1 MFPASRYTCKAHRC
15 IRALTTLQKDP
26 AAPQQYSSIQR
37 RTCSSVSTT
46 RITTHYTIHPRDKD
60 ARWEDE
66 SAAVLTPLT
75 ILSPPCPSEKGMEM
89 ERFADEADVVIV
101 GGGPAGLSAAIR
113 LKQLANE
120 QEKELRV
127 CLVEKAPQ
135 IGAHTLSGACL
146 EPSALVELFPDWKE
160 RGAPLHT
167 PVTEDVFSIFTEK
180 HRIPIPILPGLP
192 MQNHGNYIVRLG
204 NLVRWLG
211 EQAEELGVEIYPGYA
226 AAEVLFHEDGSVK
239 GIATND
245 VGIAKDGSPKD
256 TFERGME
263 LHAKVTMFG
272 EGCHG
277 HLAKQLYKQFNL
289 RENCEPQTYAIGLK
303 ELWMIDEKKW
313 KPGRTEHSVGWPLD
327 RHTYGGSFLYHL
339 NEGEPLV
346 ALGFVVGL
354 DYSNPYLSPFRE
366 FQRWKH
372 HPFVASTLEG
382 GQRIAYGARALNEG
396 GFQCIPKLTFPGGLL
411 IGCSPGFMNVPK
423 IKGTHTAMKSGI
435 LAAEA
440 IFPKVTAEN
449 LDSETA
455 GLHIAEYSDNL
466 KNSSVWKELHSVRNI
481 RPSFHNYFGLYG
493 GMVYT
498 GIFYWIL
505 RGKEPWTLKHRG
517 LDANQ
522 LKPAKDC
529 KPIEY
534 PKPDGKISFDLLSS
548 VALSGTNH
556 EGDQP
561 AHLTLKDDRIP
572 VETNLAI
579 YDGPEQRFCPAGVY
593 EYVPVETGDGMR
605 LQINAQNCVH
615 CKTCDIK
622 DPSQNINWVVPEGGG
637 GPAYNGM

>member
-1 MFPASRYTCKAHRC
+1 SRVPLMKTTCWAEHITPQLYT
-15 IRALTTLQKDP
+15 ALH
-26 AAPQQYSSIQR
+26 R
-37 RTCSSVSTT
+37 RTCSSVSTS

-60 ARWEDE
+60 PRWEG
-66 SAAVLTPLT
+66 V
-75 ILSPPCPSEKGMEM
+75 EM
-89 ERFADEADVVIV
+89 DRFVDEADVVIV

-113 LKQLANE
+113 LKQLANKH
-120 QEKELRV
+120 EKELRV
-127 CLVEKAPQ
+127 CLVEKASQ

-146 EPSALVELFPDWKE
+146 EPTAVFELFPDWKE
-160 RGAPLHT
+160 RGAPLNT
-167 PVTEDVFSIFTEK
+167 SVTEDVFSILTETR
-180 HRIPIPILPGLP
+180 RIPVPMLPGLP
-192 MQNHGNYIVRLG
+192 MRNHGNYIVKLG
-204 NLVRWLG
+204 NVVRWLG
-211 EQAEELGVEIYPGYA
+211 EQAEELGVELYPGYA
-226 AAEVLFHEDGSVK
+226 AAEVLFHDDGSVK

-256 TFERGME
+256 VFERGME
-263 LHAKVTMFG
+263 LHAKITLFG

-277 HLAKQLYKQFNL
+277 HLAKQLYKHFNL

-313 KPGRTEHSVGWPLD
+313 RPGRVEHSVGWPLN
-327 RHTYGGSFLYHL
+327 RNTYGGSFLYHL

-354 DYSNPYLSPFRE
+354 DYTNPYLNPFRE

-372 HPFVASTLEG
+372 HPFVARTLEG
-382 GQRIAYGARALNEG
+382 GHRIGYGARALNEG
-396 GFQCIPKLTFPGGLL
+396 GFQSIPKLTFPGGLL

-423 IKGTHTAMKSGI
+423 IKGTHTAMKSGM

-440 IFPKVTAEN
+440 VFPKVTAESV
-449 LDSETA
+449 DSETA
-455 GLHIAEYSDNL
+455 GLHVPEYAEAL
-466 KNSSVWKELHSVRNI
+466 KNSWVWKELYAVRNI
-481 RPSFHNYFGLYG
+481 RPSFHNYFGMRSPYLSREHPHF
-493 GMVYT
+493 VT
-498 GIFYWIL
+498 GCA
-505 RGKEPWTLKHRG
+505 RSVSG
-517 LDANQ
+517 LDADQ

-529 KPIEY
+529 TPIEY

-561 AHLTLKDDRIP
+561 PHLTLKNDDVP
-572 VETNLAI
+572 VSRNLAI

-593 EYVPVETGDGMR
+593 EYVPLETGDGMR

-637 GPAYNGM
+637 GPAYNGL

>member
-1 MFPASRYTCKAHRC
+1 STLLTISEKRRC
-15 IRALTTLQKDP
+15 IRALKTVKADH
-26 AAPQQYSSIQR
+26 APPQLYTWR
-37 RTCSSVSTT
+37 WKCSSAVTP
-46 RITTHYTIHPRDKD
+46 RITSHYTICPRDKD
-60 ARWEDE
+60 PRWEG
-66 SAAVLTPLT
+66 V
-75 ILSPPCPSEKGMEM
+75 EM

-120 QEKELRV
+120 QEKDLRV
-127 CLVEKAPQ
+127 CLVEKASQ

-146 EPSALVELFPDWKE
+146 EPSALNELFSDWKE
-160 RGAPLHT
+160 RGAPLNT
-167 PVTEDVFSIFTEK
+167 PVTEDVFSLLTK
-180 HRIPIPILPGLP
+180 KYRIPVPMLPGLP
-192 MQNHGNYIVRLG
+192 MNNHGNYIVRLG
-204 NLVRWLG
+204 HFVRWLG

-256 TFERGME
+256 VFERGME
-263 LHAKVTMFG
+263 LHAKVTLFG

-277 HLAKQLYKQFNL
+277 HLAKQLYRQFNL

-303 ELWMIDEKKW
+303 E
-313 KPGRTEHSVGWPLD
+313 
-327 RHTYGGSFLYHL
+327 
-339 NEGEPLV
+339 
-346 ALGFVVGL
+346 VGL
-354 DYSNPYLSPFRE
+354 DYTNPYLSPFRE

-372 HPFVASTLEG
+372 HPFIAKTLEG
-382 GQRIAYGARALNEG
+382 GNRIAYGARALNEG
-396 GFQCIPKLTFPGGLL
+396 GYQCLPKVTFPGGML

-423 IKGTHTAMKSGI
+423 IKGTHTAMKSGM

-440 IFPKVTAEN
+440 IFPKVTAKD
-449 LDSETA
+449 LASETA
-455 GLHIAEYSDNL
+455 GLHVPEYEDNL
-466 KNSSVWKELHSVRNI
+466 KKSWIWKELYSVRNI

-498 GIFYWIL
+498 GVFYWIL
-505 RGKEPWTLKHRG
+505 RGKEPWTLKHAG
-517 LDANQ
+517 LDSAQ
-522 LKPAKDC
+522 LRPAKEC
-529 KPIEY
+529 TAIEY
-534 PKPDGKISFDLLSS
+534 PKPDGKLSFDLLSS

-561 AHLTLKDDRIP
+561 PHLTLKDDSVP
-572 VETNLAI
+572 VANNLAI

-593 EYVPVETGDGMR
+593 EYVPLETGEGMR

-622 DPSQNINWVVPEGGG
+622 DPSQNINWVVPEGSG

>member
-1 MFPASRYTCKAHRC
+1 IMFPAKH
-15 IRALTTLQKDP
+15 
-26 AAPQQYSSIQR
+26 AAPQLYTTLHR
-37 RTCSSVSTT
+37 RKCSSVSTP
-46 RITTHYTIHPRDKD
+46 RITTHYTIHSRDKD
-60 ARWEDE
+60 SRWEG
-66 SAAVLTPLT
+66 
-75 ILSPPCPSEKGMEM
+75 IEM

-120 QEKELRV
+120 HEKELRV
-127 CLVEKAPQ
+127 CLVEKASQ

-146 EPSALVELFPDWKE
+146 EPTALSELFPDWKE
-160 RGAPLHT
+160 RGAPMNT
-167 PVTEDVFSIFTEK
+167 PVTEDVFSILTEK
-180 HRIPIPILPGLP
+180 HRIPVPILPGLP
-192 MQNHGNYIVRLG
+192 MRNHGNYIVRLG
-204 NLVRWLG
+204 NFVHWLG
-211 EQAEELGVEIYPGYA
+211 EQAEELGVELYPGYA

-245 VGIAKDGSPKD
+245 VGIAKDGSPK
-256 TFERGME
+256 
-263 LHAKVTMFG
+263 V
-272 EGCHG
+272 
-277 HLAKQLYKQFNL
+277 
-289 RENCEPQTYAIGLK
+289 
-303 ELWMIDEKKW
+303 WVIDEKKW
-313 KPGRTEHSVGWPLD
+313 RPGRVEHSVGWPLN
-327 RHTYGGSFLYHL
+327 RNTYGGSFLYHL

-354 DYSNPYLSPFRE
+354 DYTNPYLSPFRE

-372 HPFVASTLEG
+372 HPSVAPTLEG
-382 GQRIAYGARALNEG
+382 GSRIAYGARALNEG
-396 GFQCIPKLTFPGGLL
+396 GIQSIPKLTFPGGLL

-423 IKGTHTAMKSGI
+423 IKGTHTAMKSGM

-440 IFPKVTAEN
+440 IFPKVTAEG
-449 LDSETA
+449 LDSETT
-455 GLHIAEYSDNL
+455 GLHVPEYAEAL
-466 KNSSVWKELHSVRNI
+466 KNSWVWKELHSVRNI

-493 GMVYT
+493 GMIYT
-498 GIFYWIL
+498 GVFYWIF
-505 RGKEPWTLKHRG
+505 RGKEPWTLKHAG

-522 LKPAKDC
+522 LKPAKEC
-529 KPIEY
+529 TPIEY

-561 AHLTLKDDRIP
+561 PHLTLKNDSVP
-572 VETNLAI
+572 VERNLAI

-593 EYVPVETGDGMR
+593 EYVPLETGDGMR

>member
-1 MFPASRYTCKAHRC
+1 MFPASRYSSQAHRC
-15 IRALTTLQKDP
+15 IRALKTVQTEHAAPQLYTTLHRRACSSLP
-26 AAPQQYSSIQR
+26 AAP
-37 RTCSSVSTT
+37 
-46 RITTHYTIHPRDKD
+46 RITTHYSIHPRDKD
-60 ARWEDE
+60 PRWEG
-66 SAAVLTPLT
+66 V
-75 ILSPPCPSEKGMEM
+75 EM

-120 QEKELRV
+120 HEKELRV
-127 CLVEKAPQ
+127 CLVEKASQ

-146 EPSALVELFPDWKE
+146 EPSALSELFHDWKE
-160 RGAPLHT
+160 RG
-167 PVTEDVFSIFTEK
+167 
-180 HRIPIPILPGLP
+180 
-192 MQNHGNYIVRLG
+192 
-204 NLVRWLG
+204 
-211 EQAEELGVEIYPGYA
+211 
-226 AAEVLFHEDGSVK
+226 
-239 GIATND
+239 
-245 VGIAKDGSPKD
+245 
-256 TFERGME
+256 
-263 LHAKVTMFG
+263 
-272 EGCHG
+272 
-277 HLAKQLYKQFNL
+277 
-289 RENCEPQTYAIGLK
+289 
-303 ELWMIDEKKW
+303 
-313 KPGRTEHSVGWPLD
+313 
-327 RHTYGGSFLYHL
+327 
-339 NEGEPLV
+339 
-346 ALGFVVGL
+346 VGL

-372 HPFVASTLEG
+372 HPFVAPTLEG
-382 GQRIAYGARALNEG
+382 GHRIAYGARALNEG
-396 GFQCIPKLTFPGGLL
+396 GFQSIPKLTFPGGLL

-423 IKGTHTAMKSGI
+423 IKGTHTAMKSGM

-440 IFPKVTAEN
+440 IFPKVTAES
-449 LDSETA
+449 LDSETT
-455 GLHIAEYSDNL
+455 GIHVPEYAENL
-466 KNSSVWKELHSVRNI
+466 KNSWVWKELYAVRNI

-498 GIFYWIL
+498 GIFYWMF
-505 RGKEPWTLKHRG
+505 RGKEPWTLKHCG

-529 KPIEY
+529 TPIDY

-561 AHLTLKDDRIP
+561 AHLTLKDDDVP
-572 VETNLAI
+572 VARNLSV

-593 EYVPVETGDGMR
+593 EYVPMETGDGMR